1 MEQTVNQANQTPEK
15 TFTQAE
21 VNKIVEERL
30 LRDRQKF
37 GDYEALKAKAAKF
50 DEMEEAAKSE
60 LQKATERAST
70 LQQELESL
78 KKEGELRIMRERIA
92 KESGVPATLLTSDTE
107 EGCKAQAKELIEFA
121 KPSYPNV
128 RDAGEANATGK
139 TTTRDSFAKWWE
151 ATVK

>member
-50 DEMEEAAKSE
+50 DEMEENAKSE

-70 LQQELESL
+70 LQQELDAL
-78 KKEGELRIMRERIA
+78 KKEGDLRILRERIA
-92 KESGVPATLLTSDTE
+92 KESGVPASLLTSDTE

-121 KPSYPNV
+121 KPSYPQV
-128 RDAGEANATGK
+128 KDGGETNATSK
-139 TTTRDSFAKWWE
+139 ITTRDQFAQWWG
-151 ATVK
+151 AVVK